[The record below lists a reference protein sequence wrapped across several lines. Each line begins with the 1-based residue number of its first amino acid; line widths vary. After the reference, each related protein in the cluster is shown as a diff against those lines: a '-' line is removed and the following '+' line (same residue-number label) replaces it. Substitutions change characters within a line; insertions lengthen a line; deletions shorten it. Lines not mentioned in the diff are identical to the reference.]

1 MAEHPA
7 PATTDPTAMG
17 IDSTR
22 AWRNVAA
29 AFISS
34 AVTLGTAYS
43 FGAFF
48 QSMSEEFGTTKGATA
63 IVFGATTFTFFG
75 LSLITGRVVDRFG
88 PRPLLVLASATM
100 ASGLWATSAVHS
112 LQVGYLTYGAGVGIA
127 AACGYVPMVAVV
139 GGWFTQ
145 RRALAVGVSVAG
157 IGVGTLVM
165 SPLAARLIDAHGWRD
180 TYRIFGVTG
189 PVLLLVCTLLVERPP
204 GSGALAP
211 SRVRDALGSA
221 VFRRLHLS
229 AVAFGLGLF
238 VPFVFVVPY
247 AKAQGVPAVR
257 AALLVGVLGGS
268 SVVARAGFGV
278 LVRRFGSF
286 RLYRMCFAGHVCS
299 FLIWLVAGGS
309 FAVLVLFV
317 VVLGIGYGGFV
328 ALSPVVL
335 ADRLGVAG
343 MGSMLGLFYTAS
355 GLGGLIGPP
364 SAGAIIDATGSYR
377 LPAALAAGLG
387 VVAYALLLGL
397 PATDGRLD
405 PEPPRASPATV

>member
-1 MAEHPA
+1 M
-7 PATTDPTAMG
+7 TG

-22 AWRNVAA
+22 AWRNVVA
-29 AFISS
+29 AFFSS

-48 QSMSEEFGTTKGATA
+48 QSMSDEFGTTRGATA
-63 IVFGATTFTFFG
+63 VVFGATTFTFFW
-75 LSLITGRVVDRFG
+75 LSLITGRVVDRYG
-88 PRPLLVLASATM
+88 PRPLLLLAAASL
-100 ASGLWATSAVHS
+100 ASGLWATSAVNS
-112 LQVGYLTYGAGVGIA
+112 LSVGYLTYGAGVGIA

-139 GGWFTQ
+139 GGWFAQ
-145 RRALAVGVSVAG
+145 RRAMAVGLSVAG

-165 SPLAARLIDAHGWRD
+165 SPLAARLIDAMGWRD
-180 TYRIFGVTG
+180 TYRVFGVAG
-189 PVLLLVCTLLVERPP
+189 PLVLLGCAALVERPP

-211 SRVRDALGSA
+211 SRVKDALRSA

-247 AKAQGVPAVR
+247 AKAEGVPAVR
-257 AALLVGVLGGS
+257 AALLVGLLGGS
-268 SVVARAGFGV
+268 SVIARAGFGSIT
-278 LVRRFGSF
+278 RRLGSF
-286 RLYRMCFAGHVCS
+286 RLYRLCFASHAIS
-299 FLIWLVAGGS
+299 FLVWLAAGDS

-317 VVLGIGYGGFV
+317 VMMGIGYGGFV

-343 MGSMLGLFYTAS
+343 LGSMLGLFYTAS

-364 SAGAIIDATGSYR
+364 AAGAIIDATDSYR
-377 LPAALAAGLG
+377 LPIILSAVLG
-387 VVAYALLLGL
+387 AVAFALLLGL
-397 PATDGRLD
+397 PVVDGKLA
-405 PEPPRASPATV
+405 PEPPAP